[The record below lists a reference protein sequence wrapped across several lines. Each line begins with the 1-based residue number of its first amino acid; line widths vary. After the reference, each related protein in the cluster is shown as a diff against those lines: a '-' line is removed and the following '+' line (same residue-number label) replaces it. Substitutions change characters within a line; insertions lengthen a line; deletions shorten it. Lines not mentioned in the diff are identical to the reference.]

1 MKYLVILTDGMADY
15 PIDEL
20 GGKTP
25 LQSAKTP
32 NLDKLARHSI
42 IGKVATIPEGFP
54 PGSDVANLSVM
65 GYDPAIYYTGRSPL
79 EAVSMGIDLQD
90 VDMAIRCNL
99 VTLSAE
105 DDYSA
110 KTMLD
115 YSAEEIPTDIAHQLM
130 AAIQSGLNDDQFTFH
145 SGISYRHLLVW
156 KAGYDKKVILTPP
169 HDISEQKITVN
180 LPQGRD
186 GNYLQSLMRK
196 SWEILK
202 DHPVNQSLMASG
214 RKPANS
220 IWFWGEGRR
229 PALPSF
235 AEKYSLNG
243 SVVCAVDL
251 VRGLGICAGL
261 TPISVTGATG
271 SVKTNFKGKAQAAI
285 NELKSGKDFVFVHIE
300 SPDESGH
307 QGSLHN
313 KIWSIEQI
321 DSQVIGTIMEA
332 IEGIAEDIRIM
343 VLPDHATP
351 LSIRTHSSD
360 PVPFMIFDS
369 RHPFSDSVGVF
380 DEIAADS
387 GPFIFPGHTLMDF
400 FINQ

>member
-99 VTLSAE
+99 VTLSTE

-130 AAIQSGLNDDQFTFH
+130 SAIQSGLNDDQFTFY

-156 KAGYDKKVILTPP
+156 KAGYDKEVILTPP
-169 HDISEQKITVN
+169 HDISEQKITAN

-186 GNYLQSLMRK
+186 GNYLQNLMLK
-196 SWEILK
+196 SWDILK
-202 DHPVNQSLMASG
+202 DHPVNLSLIASG

-220 IWFWGEGRR
+220 IWFWGDGRK

-261 TPISVTGATG
+261 TPISVAGATG

-369 RHPFSDSVGVF
+369 RRPFSDSVGVF